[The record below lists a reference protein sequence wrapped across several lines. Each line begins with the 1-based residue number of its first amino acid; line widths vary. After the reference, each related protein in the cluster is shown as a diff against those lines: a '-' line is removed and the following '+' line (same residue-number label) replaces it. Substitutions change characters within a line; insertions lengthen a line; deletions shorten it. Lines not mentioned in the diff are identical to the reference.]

1 MTSQDDAENL
11 VLAGHMSST
20 ATASHIAKT
29 EVVRSTETFS
39 DIVRGLHVFGRKVIA
54 PRSHRSVSL
63 RLTNRGD
70 LEMAVYTVTGA
81 VAGVPLGIKPQIIEV
96 VLDFSSTSL
105 TTSDSVEVFEMK
117 ANTLVLM
124 AGVEIL
130 TVASTGSPVLDL
142 GDDDDDDL
150 YVAALSGTATGHEIN
165 NAAGTAKLY
174 TAADTIDL
182 IANTATF
189 DGKVRVFAVIAEMGT
204 AETAATFA

>member
-1 MTSQDDAENL
+1 
-11 VLAGHMSST
+11 
-20 ATASHIAKT
+20 
-29 EVVRSTETFS
+29 
-39 DIVRGLHVFGRKVIA
+39 
-54 PRSHRSVSL
+54 
-63 RLTNRGD
+63 
-70 LEMAVYTVTGA
+70 MADYTITGA
-81 VAGVPLGIKPQIIEV
+81 TAGVPVGVKPQIVEV

-105 TTSDSVEVFEMK
+105 TTSDSVEVFELP
-117 ANTLVLM
+117 ANSLVIM
-124 AGVEIL
+124 AGVEVL
-130 TVASTGSPVLDL
+130 TLASTGSPVLDL

>member
-1 MTSQDDAENL
+1 M
-11 VLAGHMSST
+11 
-20 ATASHIAKT
+20 AT
-29 EVVRSTETFS
+29 
-39 DIVRGLHVFGRKVIA
+39 
-54 PRSHRSVSL
+54 
-63 RLTNRGD
+63 
-70 LEMAVYTVTGA
+70 YTITGA
-81 VAGVPLGIKPQIIEV
+81 VAGVPLGIKPQLIEV

-124 AGVEIL
+124 AGVEVL

-142 GDDDDDDL
+142 GDDADDDL
-150 YVAALSGTATGHEIN
+150 YVAALDGTAAGHEIN

-189 DGKVRVFAVIAEMGT
+189 DGKVRVFAVVAEMGT